1 MYIRCNWQADTE
13 FKLTQTISNTSTLP
27 AGVYK
32 LTCKVATFSSS
43 PTATQFRLSLSDGTN
58 TAAACQ
64 SAPSSTWSDWSVL
77 LSGISMNSPRSSHA
91 HRV

>member
-1 MYIRCNWQADTE
+1 MNQRIAKEGGNLCFERG
-13 FKLTQTISNTSTLP
+13 LP
-27 AGVYK
+27 PPS
-32 LTCKVATFSSS
+32 LLSS
-43 PTATQFRLSLSDGTN
+43 QFRLSLSDGTN